1 MKVLNKIFN
10 FFVALFKRQDV
21 QVESLNI
28 IVSNLSSPELK
39 ELCDSDLMNKAWEF
53 VKELHIRTDLTG
65 KEKAEIFNKKLIEYG
80 KKVGKVVAVLACN
93 IIREVTYT
101 ALKIAISKGLITL
114 LLTNGTKVTSTM
126 NTCKSDGPVE
136 DPNQMKLDL

>member
-10 FFVALFKRQDV
+10 FFVTLFKRQDV

-39 ELCDSDLMNKAWEF
+39 ELSDSDLMNKAWEF

-65 KEKAEIFNKKLIEYG
+65 KEKADIFNKKLIEYG

-114 LLTNGTKVTSTM
+114 LLANGTKVTATM
-126 NTCKSDGPVE
+126 NTCKSEGPVE

>member
-10 FFVALFKRQDV
+10 FFVSLFKRQDV

-39 ELCDSDLMNKAWEF
+39 ELCDADLMNKAWEF

-80 KKVGKVVAVLACN
+80 KKVGKVVAALSCN

-114 LLTNGTKVTSTM
+114 LLANGTKVTATM
-126 NTCKSDGPVE
+126 DTCKSEGPVE